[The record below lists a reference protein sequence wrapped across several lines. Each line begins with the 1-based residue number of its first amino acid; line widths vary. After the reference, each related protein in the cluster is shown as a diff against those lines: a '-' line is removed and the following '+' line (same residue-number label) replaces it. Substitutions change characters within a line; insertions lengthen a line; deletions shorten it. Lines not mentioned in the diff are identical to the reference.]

1 MDWIDHQK
9 KARKKKY
16 KLNLNNSWV
25 HLALWN
31 LSLHARTVL
40 RMQNKGNEIRWG
52 RKALACHFRF
62 NSLYSWLIWDVFN
75 FEIFTVHAAAYLINS
90 DSYILPWHIICSIKS
105 FSWRTQHLAFVKWT
119 IWRVCLTTP
128 LQRTDKWFWFS
139 GLKGQIHH
147 FFFPFSGGNFHDMS
161 LWETGRAERQGDAVM
176 CLSGKRHG
184 LEDWSSDAEF
194 ALLFVLDKQPPR
206 ASRLS
211 AQARGGPL
219 VEPPSSS

>member
-1 MDWIDHQK
+1 MSAFGVMK
-9 KARKKKY
+9 PEPT
-16 KLNLNNSWV
+16 L
-25 HLALWN
+25 
-31 LSLHARTVL
+31 TVL
-40 RMQNKGNEIRWG
+40 HMQNKGNEIRWSS
-52 RKALACHFRF
+52 KALACHFHF

-75 FEIFTVHAAAYLINS
+75 FEILTVHAAACLINS

-105 FSWRTQHLAFVKWT
+105 FSWRAQHLAFVKWT

-147 FFFPFSGGNFHDMS
+147 FFFFFFFCGGNFHDS
-161 LWETGRAERQGDAVM
+161 SSWETGRAERRGDAVM
-176 CLSGKRHG
+176 CLRGKRHE
-184 LEDWSSDAEF
+184 LDNWSSDAEF

-211 AQARGGPL
+211 AQARDGPL
-219 VEPPSSS
+219 VEPLSSS

>member
-1 MDWIDHQK
+1 
-9 KARKKKY
+9 
-16 KLNLNNSWV
+16 
-25 HLALWN
+25 
-31 LSLHARTVL
+31 
-40 RMQNKGNEIRWG
+40 MQNKGNEIRWG

-75 FEIFTVHAAAYLINS
+75 FEIFTVHAAACLINS

-147 FFFPFSGGNFHDMS
+147 FFFFFPEAISMIC
-161 LWETGRAERQGDAVM
+161 LCERQGGPNAKVM
-176 CLSGKRHG
+176 QSCLLVERDMGSRTEAQM
-184 LEDWSSDAEF
+184 LN
-194 ALLFVLDKQPPR
+194 LLFSLSWISSHPVHQGYQPKR
-206 ASRLS
+206 GVDHWWSHRHHHRRQLLRRS
-211 AQARGGPL
+211 TSCVWHHARMERGTIL
-219 VEPPSSS
+219 FYYH